1 MVLWLS
7 FVCSPQP
14 VKNESR
20 HVLWLLAVQEMPR
33 ARNEVKTM
41 FTGEVLH
48 LVHHELGAK
57 VIATAECERRNVN
70 GSGD

>member
-7 FVCSPQP
+7 FLCSTQP
-14 VKNESR
+14 VENESR
-20 HVLWLLAVQEMPR
+20 HVRRLLAVQEMPR
-33 ARNEVKTM
+33 ARNEFEAI
-41 FTGEVLH
+41 FTGEVLR
-48 LVHHELGAK
+48 LVRHELGAK